1 MAETKEV
8 KKRAPRKP
16 KTATEKAPLEVNEIK
31 EIAETPVVEEEIA
44 PEVAEVEEE
53 VAEVTEIEKE
63 KVGELAEQPE
73 VTEPEEEVVETP
85 AIPEEGTELPEDT
98 TPFEE
103 FEAPK
108 ENAPKEEEIAPEVA
122 ETEEEAVAPS
132 SKVAAKIKKL
142 NPYLEDFQSKWIA
155 ILEVN
160 GLTHKLF
167 KGSYAKAINAAENY
181 NISHGIGKGQVIKI
195 RK

>member
-8 KKRAPRKP
+8 KKRAPRKS
-16 KTATEKAPLEVNEIK
+16 KTVTEKAPLEVNEIK
-31 EIAETPVVEEEIA
+31 GIAETPVVEEEIA
-44 PEVAEVEEE
+44 PEIA
-53 VAEVTEIEKE
+53 EIEEK

-73 VTEPEEEVVETP
+73 VAETEEEVVETP

-108 ENAPKEEEIAPEVA
+108 EDAPKEEEIAPEVA
-122 ETEEEAVAPS
+122 ETEEEEVAPS

-167 KGSYAKAINAAENY
+167 KGSYARALNAAENY